1 MLMAGFYLYY
11 QRRMLNVVWGKERE
25 REREREREKEGRR
38 GREGVPGGFDGF
50 LFVRKGRPDFFWDV
64 IGP

>member
-1 MLMAGFYLYY
+1 MLFG
-11 QRRMLNVVWGKERE
+11 GK